1 MLSDTI
7 SEAIYS
13 ILNGIEDYKCYSGT
27 YKNDLIENL
36 AGLYFTLFKIQAA
49 GIPKEIFIHK
59 DIEFCK
65 KLATKQFNRF
75 FLGLNDESFEHC
87 EDCYCE
93 LCIHMNSLPTT
104 HQGCRG
110 RFCIHR
116 D

>member
-1 MLSDTI
+1 MLSNTI
-7 SEAIYS
+7 SDAIYS

-27 YKNDLIENL
+27 YKNDLIENI
-36 AGLYFTLFKIQAA
+36 ANLYFTLFKIQSA
-49 GIPKEIFIHK
+49 GIPKEIFPNK

-65 KLATKQFNRF
+65 KLASKQINRIV
-75 FLGLNDESFEHC
+75 LGLNYETLEHC
-87 EDCYCE
+87 EDCYCD
-93 LCIHMNSLPTT
+93 LCIHMNNLPTT